1 MKSSKELFAIFLKD
15 AVKKFFIILVSIFLI
30 ATLFLVSNRKE
41 NILQDGNILYRPK
54 YNEDEKE
61 VMIKVG
67 VENIENVQNITL
79 QIEPEKYTLEEFETT
94 VTEKIPDLE
103 KEILDIN
110 LSVEEITHNLKLP
123 TSLQGTPINIR
134 WESEEEEIIATDG
147 TVNRKYVSEN
157 GSGVVLSAIF
167 TYEDYKMIHSIYLFV
182 KPEELSNAEL
192 LHRKLLEAI
201 EEVFEASET
210 NEQIQLPEKIEGKEV
225 FYEEE
230 GKEPKGIVFI
240 FFVMGVLVWFI
251 VLKEGIEKQE
261 KNRERQLIRDYPE
274 LISQFTLLLSAGMT
288 ISGAWTKLVSQY
300 EKNQNRNGKERRYL
314 YEEMMLTLR
323 EIKNGVSEVEAISAF
338 GNRIKLTPYLKF
350 SSLLSQNIRKGSRG
364 LIELLREEGKLAYEE
379 RKENAKQLGEEAGT
393 KLLLPM
399 IIMLGIVFVIILVPS
414 FLSF

>member
-1 MKSSKELFAIFLKD
+1 MKSSKELFVIFLED
-15 AVKKFFIILVSIFLI
+15 AIKKFFIILLSIFLI
-30 ATLFLVSNRKE
+30 AILFLVSNKE
-41 NILQDGNILYRPK
+41 DNILQDGNVLYRPK

-61 VMIKVG
+61 VTIKVG
-67 VENIENVQNITL
+67 VEDIENTQNITL

-147 TVNRKYVSEN
+147 TVNRKYVSKN

-182 KPEELSNAEL
+182 KPEELSNGEL

-230 GKEPKGIVFI
+230 KEPKGIVVI

-300 EKNQNRNGKERRYL
+300 EKNQNRNKKERRYL
-314 YEEMMLTLR
+314 YEEMVLTLR